1 VPREAPEEARQ
12 PGGDALVEGPLQ
24 MPKAYRE
31 DVLTLAAQYP
41 FGVALPRLKE
51 SIILILA
58 RWSQSNYRDAR
69 IMDESSIRHALAAF
83 RADFAIINGIR
94 RLLADATSYA
104 NNASSLTGHQ
114 VIEAAVAAVA
124 AGHIHALI
132 AVVPTDKASHPP
144 ISYSLLAARYLWS
157 PTGTTQDRN
166 AQDAGFFAF
175 LHQQL
180 PGLCCDAYAGM
191 SGSGDQIV
199 QLTDHGYEFLFD
211 LGAER
216 VVAAFGTT
224 QYNPGARDSAR
235 MSGFLGQVT
244 NKAELQRMALQGE
257 DGRLDKAKL
266 TWRDRFFQ
274 TYRHRYDRGHFISHR
289 QGGGLDINL
298 FPQRA
303 DINQG
308 LTPLGA
314 EYRALE
320 TACVAKPGVDPVFC
334 CARPIY
340 DDGSWVPAELE
351 YAVIYSPQ
359 RMVVRRFPNK

>member
-1 VPREAPEEARQ
+1 
-12 PGGDALVEGPLQ
+12 

-31 DVLTLAAQYP
+31 DILTLAAQYP

-51 SIILILA
+51 SIFLILA
-58 RWSQSNYRDAR
+58 RWSQSNYRDVR
-69 IMDESSIRHALAAF
+69 IIDESNIRHALAAF

-114 VIEAAVAAVA
+114 VIETAVAAVA

-132 AVVPTDKASHPP
+132 AVAPADKASHPP
-144 ISYSLLAARYLWS
+144 ISYSSLSARYLWS
-157 PTGTTQDRN
+157 PTGATQDRN
-166 AQDAGFFAF
+166 SQDAGFFAF
-175 LHQQL
+175 LNQQL

-257 DGRLDKAKL
+257 AGGDRLDKAKL

-274 TYRHRYDRGHFISHR
+274 TYGHKYDRGHFISHR

-359 RMVVRRFPNK
+359 RMVVRTFPNK